1 MAIDPTEICERPVY
15 KAADLARWP
24 RQMRAETAAA
34 YCDEVS
40 TTAFLRS
47 VPMLYPE
54 PRQIP
59 GKGKRWLREDLDLAI
74 DRIHGRTDERSPAL
88 RDLV

>member
-1 MAIDPTEICERPVY
+1 MADPSDEFCESPVY
-15 KAADLARWP
+15 KATESGRWP
-24 RQMRAETAAA
+24 RQMRTATAAA

-47 VPMLYPE
+47 VPLLYPE
-54 PRQIP
+54 PRTVP
-59 GKGKRWLREDLDLAI
+59 GKGKRWLREELDAAI
-74 DRIHGRTDERSPAL
+74 DRIHGKTDERCPAL

>member
-1 MAIDPTEICERPVY
+1 MSDCSDDSCEPPVN
-15 KAADLARWP
+15 KVAETGRWP

-47 VPMLYPE
+47 VPTLYPE
-54 PRQIP
+54 PRHIP
-59 GKGKRWLREDLDLAI
+59 GKGKRWLREQLDAAI
-74 DRIHGRTDERSPAL
+74 DRLHGRTDERSPAL